1 MCQAYQP
8 DKMKRQAYHLLTPY
22 NPDHTGSVIQGRKP
36 GQLTEASRKGL
47 SPVQHRTKS
56 FV

>member
-8 DKMKRQAYHLLTPY
+8 DKMKRQTYHLPPY
-22 NPDHTGSVIQGRKP
+22 NPNHTGSVIQGRKP
-36 GQLTEASRKGL
+36 GQLTEASRKEL
-47 SPVQHRTKS
+47 SPMQDRTKS